1 MKMSNT
7 LQPVARWEGPTDLLV
22 GGEWRQAANG
32 RRLPVL
38 DPSDGSLLAEVADA
52 EVRDALTAVDAAAEA
67 ASAWA
72 ATAPRERAEI
82 LRRGFELMGD
92 AREDIART
100 ITLEMGKPLAEARGE
115 AAYAAEFLRWFS
127 EEAVRAGGDYGRAP
141 AGQARM
147 LVLHQPVGVSV
158 LVTPWNFPAAMAT
171 RKIGPALAAG
181 CTVVLKPAAQTPLTS
196 LLIAELLARAGV
208 PPGVVNVVTTSTS
221 REVVAA
227 MVGDPRVRKLSF
239 TGSTE
244 VGREL
249 LTLAARSVVNVSMEL
264 GGNAPFLV
272 LADADLDSAVEGALV
287 AKLRNGGEACTAA
300 NRFLV
305 HQSLAA
311 PFAQRL
317 AERMGALRVAAGIE
331 PGTDLGPLIN
341 DAACAS
347 IDDLVE
353 DARGR
358 GARVLTGGRRLDR
371 PGSFYAPTVLDGVE
385 QGAAIVHEEIFGPVA
400 PIVAFADEAEAIAMA
415 NDTEHGLVA
424 YVFTRDLRRGLA
436 VGEAIETGMVGL
448 NRGVVSDP
456 AAPFGGVK
464 QSGIGREG
472 GHHGLLEFLEPKYFA
487 FDEPELL

>member
-1 MKMSNT
+1 MGMSNT
-7 LQPVARWEGPTDLLV
+7 LQSLSRWEGPTELLV
-22 GGEWRQAANG
+22 GGEWRPPASG
-32 RRLPVL
+32 RTLPVF
-38 DPSDGSLLAEVADA
+38 DPSDGSVLAEVADA
-52 EVRDALTAVDAAAEA
+52 EVRDALTAVDAAAA
-67 ASAWA
+67 ASDAWA
-72 ATAPRERAEI
+72 AAAPRRRGEV
-82 LRRGFELMGD
+82 LRRGYELLTG
-92 AREDIART
+92 AREEIART

-115 AAYAAEFLRWFS
+115 AAYAAEFLRWYG
-127 EEAVRAGGDYGRAP
+127 EEAVRAGGDYGRLP
-141 AGQARM
+141 GGDSRM
-147 LVLHQPVGVSV
+147 LVVHQPVGISV

-196 LLIAELLARAGV
+196 LLIADLLRQAGV
-208 PPGVVNVVTTSTS
+208 PPGVVNVVTTTTS

-249 LTLAARSVVNVSMEL
+249 LTLAARTVVNVSMEL

-272 LADADLDSAVEGALV
+272 LEDADLDVAVAGAMA

-305 HQSLAA
+305 HTSLADE
-311 PFAQRL
+311 FGRRL
-317 AERMGALRVAAGIE
+317 AERMAAVRVAGGLE
-331 PGTDLGPLIN
+331 PGAELGPLIN
-341 DAACAS
+341 DAACAK
-347 IDDLVE
+347 IDELME
-353 DARGR
+353 DARGG
-358 GARVLTGGRRLDR
+358 GARVLTGGGRLER
-371 PGSFYAPTVLDGVE
+371 PGWFYAPTVLDGVAPA
-385 QGAAIVHEEIFGPVA
+385 AAIVNDEIFGPVA
-400 PIVAFADEAEAIAMA
+400 PIVAFEDEADAIAIA
-415 NDTEHGLVA
+415 NDTIHGLVA
-424 YVFTRDLRRGLA
+424 YVFTRDLHRGLA

-472 GHHGLLEFLEPKYFA
+472 AHEGMMEFLETQYISVSW
-487 FDEPELL
+487 